1 MKQELATKLVRSG
14 EITRRD
20 FAAKTASSLLG
31 VGVLG
36 NSLTSKSFAAFE
48 GSSKLKQAATAK
60 NVIYLYMSGGQSH
73 MDTWDPKE
81 GVETAGPTK
90 PIKTSADGVRISEY
104 LPLTAQQM
112 HHGTVINSLTSTQGA
127 HEQGNYMMHTSYEM
141 RGTIRHPAMGAW
153 LNVFQGGGNST
164 LPNFV
169 FIGNDSRHPGAGFFP
184 AAQAPLFV
192 SNPENGLKNIKN
204 GSPEEKFQAR
214 MKLAD
219 ELDKDFRT
227 TFPHRNVKAYAD
239 MYDDA
244 MAMMKSEDLKAF
256 DLTEEPGELRAA
268 YGKEAF
274 GQGCLLARR
283 LVERGVRFVEV
294 SLGGWDTHNANFVA
308 VPDRCET
315 LDKGLATLVADLH
328 NRGLLEETLIV
339 LNSEFGR
346 TPDINQNAG
355 RDHYPKAFSGV
366 MFGGGVKG
374 GFTYGKTDKEGREVV
389 EDKVKIMDFNA
400 SIAYALGLPLDQVI
414 YSPRHATPGGVA
426 CFLWGGQELGAE
438 DGKDGEPV
446 GRACGRCPKS
456 LRVTARVNN
465 WAVAVVGMTEAGLR
479 PVSVRCVAPQT
490 MTG

>member
-1 MKQELATKLVRSG
+1 MKQELASKLLRSG
-14 EITRRD
+14 EISRRD
-20 FAAKTASSLLG
+20 FAVKTASSLLG
-31 VGVLG
+31 VGLLG
-36 NSLTSKSFAAFE
+36 QSLTSKSFAAFE

-112 HHGTVINSLTSTQGA
+112 HHGTVINSLSSTQGA

-219 ELDKDFRT
+219 ELDKDFRS

-244 MAMMKSEDLKAF
+244 IAMMKSEDLKAF
-256 DLTEEPGELRAA
+256 DLSEEPGELRAA

-315 LDKGLATLVADLH
+315 LDKGLATLVSDLH

-339 LNSEFGR
+339 LTSEFGR

-366 MFGGGVKG
+366 MFGGGVKQ

-400 SIAYALGLPLDQVI
+400 TIAYALGLPLDQVI
-414 YSPRHATPGGVA
+414 YSPSKRPFTIADKGQPLTGVFA
-426 CFLWGGQELGAE
+426 
-438 DGKDGEPV
+438 
-446 GRACGRCPKS
+446 
-456 LRVTARVNN
+456 
-465 WAVAVVGMTEAGLR
+465 
-479 PVSVRCVAPQT
+479 
-490 MTG
+490 